1 MGIISSEE
9 WQEIK
14 EKIDYGLEHYGDN
27 VAELIKIYKSI
38 KTVLTDHGFN
48 PNEYL
53 TNTSVKE
60 YPLIISQSFLELEN
74 KIKELNGTIIKYEGN
89 FSDIADAIIARGV
102 DVAEDDPYEI
112 YPAKILTIGTG
123 ETTITGLG
131 AFNSNGYLAGD
142 VVIPEGVTNMKRGVI
157 YYPSLVKTLKFP
169 QTLTSLG
176 DYCFYNNN
184 EGLYNISSIK
194 LPKYCTSIGEYAF
207 ESLGINT
214 SGC

>member
-14 EKIDYGLEHYGDN
+14 NKIDYGLEHYGDN

-102 DVAEDDPYEI
+102 DV
-112 YPAKILTIGTG
+112 

-142 VVIPEGVTNMKRGVI
+142 VVIPEGVTNMKRGVV
-157 YYPSLVKTLKFP
+157 Y
-169 QTLTSLG
+169 
-176 DYCFYNNN
+176 
-184 EGLYNISSIK
+184 
-194 LPKYCTSIGEYAF
+194 
-207 ESLGINT
+207 
-214 SGC
+214 